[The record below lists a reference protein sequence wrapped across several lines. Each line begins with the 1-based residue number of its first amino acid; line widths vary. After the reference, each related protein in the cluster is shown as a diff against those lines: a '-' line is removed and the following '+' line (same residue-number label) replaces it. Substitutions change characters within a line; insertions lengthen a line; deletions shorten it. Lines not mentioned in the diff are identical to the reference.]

1 MCDKILLE
9 DILDI
14 INSKI
19 DLYYKGSYVG
29 EFTKEELKYKYTD
42 WLYDKVISIENEGE
56 STISIYLTYLNRNF
70 QRRQK
75 MKDKPRNL
83 EHHKCKNCDY
93 YANGRCVWCSRKV
106 DRDNWCK
113 NYTKY

>member
-1 MCDKILLE
+1 
-9 DILDI
+9 
-14 INSKI
+14 
-19 DLYYKGSYVG
+19 
-29 EFTKEELKYKYTD
+29 
-42 WLYDKVISIENEGE
+42 
-56 STISIYLTYLNRNF
+56 
-70 QRRQK
+70 